1 MTCMPQRPDA
11 LKYLAPNWFAMV
23 MGLCGLSLAWGRA
36 TPLLGDMAGAGALLL
51 AGAAALVF
59 LALAVLSWMRW
70 QHYPEALA
78 GDLKHPVRHAFI
90 ATIPVSIILLAS
102 CGVSLLGSNAWLAA
116 LWWVGSLAQFGV
128 TLWVLVRWLN
138 ADKTKGPGWP
148 AVTPVL
154 FIPVVGNVLAPLAGV
169 ALGAQ
174 AWSAAQFG
182 LGVLLWP
189 VLMALILARIATQGL
204 WPERMLP
211 ITFISIAPPAVI
223 GSALL
228 QLGGPATLAWMCWG
242 IALFFLLWSGTL
254 LRRMLA
260 QPFSI
265 AFWSLGFPL
274 AAFATLSLRLAMQ
287 HGAVQTLALI
297 ALALASLVIVVL
309 GIATWKGWREGSLLQ
324 PEPVALIATA
334 GSEQPPQP
342 Q

>member
-1 MTCMPQRPDA
+1 MPQRPDA
-11 LKYLAPNWFAMV
+11 LKYLAPNWFAIV

-36 TPLLGDMAGAGALLL
+36 APLLGDMAGAGALVLAAAAVLAFVAL
-51 AGAAALVF
+51 AG
-59 LALAVLSWMRW
+59 LSWMRW

-90 ATIPVSIILLAS
+90 ATIPVSIILLAT
-102 CGVSLLGSNAWLAA
+102 CGVSLLGTSTWLAV
-116 LWWVGSLAQFGV
+116 LWWLGSLAQFGV
-128 TLWVLVRWLN
+128 TLWALARWLQT
-138 ADKTKGPGWP
+138 DKAQGLSWAALTP
-148 AVTPVL
+148 ALLV
-154 FIPVVGNVLAPLAGV
+154 PVVGNVLAPLAGV
-169 ALGAQ
+169 ALGAE

-189 VLMALILARIATQGL
+189 VLMALIFARIAVQGL
-204 WPERMLP
+204 WPERLLP

-223 GSALL
+223 GAALL

-242 IALFFLLWSGTL
+242 IALFFLLWSAQLT
-254 LRRMLA
+254 RRMLA
-260 QPFSI
+260 QPFSV
-265 AFWSLGFPL
+265 AFWAMGFPL
-274 AAFATLSLRLAMQ
+274 AAFAQLTLRLAMQ
-287 HGAVQTLALI
+287 HGAAQAPAMV

-334 GSEQPPQP
+334 GSDQPPQP